1 MSLKITTAQVVKTS
15 VSVNN
20 SPNPEYTHPH
30 PPPPPPRDN
39 HILPTYDMTRGFKPY
54 TIKNIVYLWGT
65 E

>member
-20 SPNPEYTHPH
+20 SPIQDYTHHH
-30 PPPPPPRDN
+30 PPPLPDN